1 MAKTPKEAVA
11 EDDEAARRRKA
22 DAEAKAKAAKKK
34 KEEEEDDDEDDEEDD
49 DEEDERAPHVLNANE
64 TRNALKITW
73 QFLKPYLPAHRKGI
87 RLIMVA
93 ILIETIY
100 NTSFPLLLKVLID
113 DAINADNPQM
123 LIYVLSTMF
132 ALGFVSSIV
141 MIWFEWLNAD
151 TGSAMIRDIRNRLF
165 DHAQDLPVD
174 YYHKHKTGV
183 VLQRFSGDIAQ
194 MEETI
199 NHGMQWGVL
208 PFCELIAGFAVMFFL
223 NWQLALIALMLVPI
237 AIIGPKI
244 RRPWTPAIRSRRTR
258 RRRSVSRRRS

>member
-141 MIWFEWLNAD
+141 MIWFEWLNA
-151 TGSAMIRDIRNRLF
+151 TSGTVFSTTRRTCRSTIITSTRRAWSCSASPATSRR
-165 DHAQDLPVD
+165 
-174 YYHKHKTGV
+174 
-183 VLQRFSGDIAQ
+183 
-194 MEETI
+194 
-199 NHGMQWGVL
+199 W
-208 PFCELIAGFAVMFFL
+208 
-223 NWQLALIALMLVPI
+223 
-237 AIIGPKI
+237 
-244 RRPWTPAIRSRRTR
+244 RRPSTTACSGACCRSA
-258 RRRSVSRRRS
+258 S